1 MRTKISEL
9 TLKDAMTKIT
19 SYIFSE
25 KSNDGNLLI
34 KISNNDLIK
43 EFDIKEKSLDQL
55 VTSHIST
62 MDVREISDDNGKIL
76 LMI

>member
-43 EFDIKEKSLDQL
+43 EFDIKEKSLNQL

>member
-1 MRTKISEL
+1 VRTKISEL
-9 TLKDAMTKIT
+9 TLKHAMTKIT

-25 KSNDGNLLI
+25 KSKDGNLLI

-43 EFDIKEKSLDQL
+43 EFDIKEKSSDHL
-55 VTSHIST
+55 VTSHISS

>member
-1 MRTKISEL
+1 VRTKISEL

>member
-1 MRTKISEL
+1 VRTKISEL

-43 EFDIKEKSLDQL
+43 EFDIKEKSLNQL

>member
-1 MRTKISEL
+1 
-9 TLKDAMTKIT
+9 MTKIT

-43 EFDIKEKSLDQL
+43 EFDIKEKSLNQL

>member
-1 MRTKISEL
+1 
-9 TLKDAMTKIT
+9 MTKIT